1 MKIKD
6 TNLNYT
12 LNVVCRWVVGLVF
25 LFSSFVKGVDPLGT
39 VYKVQEYM
47 TAWSIGSLTFE
58 WALPLASVLSCALIC
73 AEFVVGMLLITNSY
87 RRMTAWL
94 LALMMLFFTVTTF
107 VDAVTN
113 KVTDCGCFGDAVK
126 LTNWETFWKNVALD
140 IPTLWILLTC
150 RLRRKRRFER
160 DCIVLVASVAA
171 MLIFCIYNIKHE
183 PVIDFRPWKIGNK
196 MIEERAAMNH
206 MTFKNIASGEEVTV
220 DYPSGGW
227 DQVPAEYK
235 DFEKW
240 EIVNSTSDEPF
251 ELKADGF
258 SMMDMM
264 MEDHAVE
271 LIQSEDGLI
280 IVTIHTL
287 DKMDAKGVEEV
298 KLAQQVA
305 EENGKQIVLL
315 TAALPEEIQ
324 SWMYDNQVEGLDYLF
339 ADATAIKTILRGNP
353 GFVYVQD
360 AVVVDKGRK
369 AEELKIKE

>member
-1 MKIKD
+1 MIKD
-6 TNLNYT
+6 SKINYT
-12 LNVVCRWVVGLVF
+12 LNVICRWVVGLVF

-58 WALPLASVLSCALIC
+58 WAVPLAGVLACALIC
-73 AEFVVGMLLITNSY
+73 AEFVVGVLLITNSY

-94 LALMMLFFTVTTF
+94 LVLMMLFFTVTTF
-107 VDAVTN
+107 IDAVTN

-126 LTNWETFWKNVALD
+126 LTNWQTFWKNVALD
-140 IPTLWILLTC
+140 VPTVWIFLTWH
-150 RLRRKRRFER
+150 LRRKHRFER
-160 DCIVLVASVAA
+160 DCIFLVAAVAA
-171 MLIFCIYNIKHE
+171 MLVFCIYNINHE

-196 MIEERAAMNH
+196 MIEEREAMNH
-206 MTFKNIASGEEVTV
+206 MTFKNTATGEEVTV
-220 DYPSGGW
+220 DYPNGGW
-227 DQVPAEYK
+227 DQVPEEYK

-240 EIVNSTSDEPF
+240 EILNSTSDEPF

-258 SMMDMM
+258 SMMDML

-271 LIQSEDGLI
+271 LIQAEEGLV

-287 DKMDAKGVEEV
+287 GKMDAEGVKEV
-298 KLAQQVA
+298 KLAQQLAA
-305 EENGKQIVLL
+305 ENDKQIVLL

-324 SWMYDNQVEGLDYLF
+324 AWLYDNQIEGMDYLF
-339 ADATAIKTILRGNP
+339 ADATAIKTMLRGNP
-353 GFVYVQD
+353 GFMYVKD

-369 AEELKIKE
+369 ADKLKIEN

>member
-73 AEFVVGMLLITNSY
+73 AEFVVGVLLITNSY

-140 IPTLWILLTC
+140 IPTVWILLTC

-160 DCIVLVASVAA
+160 DCIVLVSSVAA

-183 PVIDFRPWKIGNK
+183 PIIDFRPWKIGNK

-324 SWMYDNQVEGLDYLF
+324 GWMYDNQVEGLDYLF